1 MCFREDDDV
10 STVRTGEVECTVPL
24 VGGQTVDV
32 EEKNVETGGGVE
44 VLGGWVL
51 VGVGGWWYGELVV
64 ESVGT
69 GEVGVG
75 CGGWDIVGGETE
87 VVGHA
92 YDGGW
97 GATEEEADVG
107 ESGEGVLILSGG
119 EGEVDRAEKD

>member
-64 ESVGT
+64 EAV
-69 GEVGVG
+69 
-75 CGGWDIVGGETE
+75 
-87 VVGHA
+87 
-92 YDGGW
+92 
-97 GATEEEADVG
+97 
-107 ESGEGVLILSGG
+107 
-119 EGEVDRAEKD
+119 